1 MRQGPG
7 DIGAYRAPQAKRVD
21 RAEEDVGKARI
32 VEVLNQPSEMSLHAF
47 FAPGETAQI
56 TFASRG
62 PFQALGNGIGRSGA
76 TTHGQPDSGGEDW
89 IEKGVGI
96 TGSDEPR
103 ACHLSSAVGKVTG
116 PLNLGGSHRF
126 SHTAR
131 HFRGALDGL
140 IEKSLGPQAGP
151 ADFSGGENDPDA
163 GSGGTHRN
171 QPEPAIGGPNQ
182 HRIAVCISLGSP
194 DMVVVGKEADAFVLG
209 KHFFRAVLVG
219 QKRVPAAAIDDP
231 TTGLLGG
238 SRGVFEDDPPAISF
252 SNAGFYQRF
261 LAHFSPRRFGSTQQ
275 DFIESGTLDLKGS
288 FGQGTH
294 CLTKID
300 GSPCFAIGRND
311 LGTMFGDA
319 ARCPNRILDAE
330 LLQKRDVGGE
340 QRFPDMEPGKFLSFT
355 NKDAGAGLCQLVCR
369 GRPCRP
375 AADDDR
381 IQ

>member
-1 MRQGPG
+1 MRQGSR
-7 DIGAYRAPQAKRVD
+7 DISAHRAAQAKRVD

-47 FAPGETAQI
+47 FATGESAQI
-56 TFASRG
+56 TFATRG

-76 TTHGQPDSGGEDW
+76 TTHGQPDPGGEDR

-96 TGSDEPR
+96 TRGDEPR
-103 ACHLSSAVGKVTG
+103 AGHLSGAVGKVTG
-116 PLNLGGSHRF
+116 SLNLGGSHRR

-140 IEKSLGPQAGP
+140 IEKSLGAQAGP
-151 ADFSGGENDPDA
+151 ADFGGGENDPDA
-163 GSGGTHRN
+163 GSGGTDRD

-182 HRIAVCISLGSP
+182 HRIPVGIALGSP

-209 KHFFRAVLVG
+209 EHFFRAVLVG

-231 TTGLLGG
+231 TTRLLCG
-238 SRGVFEDDPPAISF
+238 SRGVFENDPPAISF
-252 SNAGFYQRF
+252 SNAGFYQGL
-261 LAHFSPRRFGSTQQ
+261 LAYFSPRRFGSTQQ
-275 DFIESGTLDLKGS
+275 DFIESGTFDLKGC
-288 FGQGTH
+288 FGQGAH
-294 CLTKID
+294 CLAKID
-300 GSPCFAIGRND
+300 RCTCFAIGRND
-311 LGTMFGDA
+311 FGTMFGDA
-319 ARCPNRILDAE
+319 ARCPNRILDPE

-355 NKDAGAGLCQLVCR
+355 NKDAGAGPCQLVCG
-369 GRPCRP
+369 GRPRRP
-375 AADDDR
+375 AADHDR

>member
-21 RAEEDVGKARI
+21 RAKEDVGKARI
-32 VEVLNQPSEMSLHAF
+32 VEVLNQPPEMSLHAF
-47 FAPGETAQI
+47 FAPGESAQI

-62 PFQALGNGIGRSGA
+62 PLQALGNGIGRSGA
-76 TTHGQPDSGGEDW
+76 TTHGQPDTGGEDR

-96 TGSDEPR
+96 TRGDEPR
-103 ACHLSSAVGKVTG
+103 ACHLTGAVGKVTG
-116 PLNLGGSHRF
+116 SLNLGGSHCR

-131 HFRGALDGL
+131 HFGGAVDGL
-140 IEKSLGPQAGP
+140 IEKSLGAQAGA
-151 ADFSGGENDPDA
+151 ADFGGGENDADA
-163 GSGGTHRN
+163 GSGGTDRN

-182 HRIAVCISLGSP
+182 YRIPVCIPLGSP

-209 KHFFRAVLVG
+209 EHFFRAVLVG

-238 SRGVFEDDPPAISF
+238 SRGIFENDPPMISL
-252 SNAGFYQRF
+252 SNAGFYQGF
-261 LAHFSPRRFGSTQQ
+261 LAHFSPRRFGRTQQ
-275 DFIESGTLDLKGS
+275 DFIESGTLDLKSG
-288 FGQGTH
+288 FGQGAH
-294 CLTKID
+294 CLAKID
-300 GSPCFAIGRND
+300 GRPCFAIGRND
-311 LGTMFGDA
+311 FGTMFGDA
-319 ARCPNRILDAE
+319 ARCPNRIFDAE

-340 QRFPDMEPGKFLSFT
+340 QRFSDMEPGKFLSFT
-355 NKDAGAGLCQLVCR
+355 NKDTGAGLCQLVCG

-375 AADDDR
+375 AADHDR